1 MARVHDDKDPGSE
14 NPDIGYLRFRKGGV
28 INPKTPERKNDRG
41 RPIYKPYL
49 RNNPISINLKKDS
62 IVKKDE
68 YNLTEMWLVRSEP
81 EDPVAKIYVAEIIEP
96 VEEI

>member
-28 INPKTPERKNDRG
+28 INPKTPERKNG
-41 RPIYKPYL
+41 GFPIYKPYL
-49 RNNPISINLKKDS
+49 RNSQISINLKKGNK
-62 IVKKDE
+62 VGKNE

-81 EDPVAKIYVAEIIEP
+81 PESVAKIYVAEIIEP